1 MNGIDVSTTLDSL
14 NLPATDPEPLAFRD
28 LEFQD

>member
-1 MNGIDVSTTLDSL
+1 MNGVDVSATLDSL
-14 NLPATDPEPLAFRD
+14 NLPATDPETLVFRD